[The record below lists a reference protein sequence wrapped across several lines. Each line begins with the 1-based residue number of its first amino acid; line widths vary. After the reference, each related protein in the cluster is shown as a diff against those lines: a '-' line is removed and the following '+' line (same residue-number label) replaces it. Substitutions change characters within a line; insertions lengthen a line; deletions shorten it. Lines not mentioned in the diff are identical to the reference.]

1 MMDDYIQLQ
10 CFLYVYFAPLTWSDG
25 EGLYPKKKKTPDE
38 GTKDSFSTTKNKEKP
53 QSLRQAFEI

>member
-1 MMDDYIQLQ
+1 MSILHHWPDQTVKDCIQ
-10 CFLYVYFAPLTWSDG
+10 
-25 EGLYPKKKKTPDE
+25 KKKKTPDE